1 MLHSTNLRSRK
12 AGVAGTAQVEDERMC
27 FTCRMSAAK
36 ASGIFVVE
44 EATDAV
50 VVVAGAA
57 VVVAIA
63 AAVGWVIDEA
73 VYGFS
78 RD

>member
-1 MLHSTNLRSRK
+1 
-12 AGVAGTAQVEDERMC
+12 MC

-36 ASGIFVVE
+36 ASGILVVE